1 MHCAQTAA
9 GVESQ
14 GGQGTRVLSAFPGY
28 VPRRGDID
36 LLIVPEWTCGGNDT
50 MRRPTVLI
58 ADDHTILMEGLV
70 ALLKDRFDVVGAV
83 SDGSRLVD
91 EAIRLKPDVI
101 VTDISMPGLSGME
114 ALRRLKALRSDTR
127 IILLTI
133 HASVSLVTE
142 AMHAGASGYLLK
154 QSAGDE
160 LVTAIH
166 EVLEG
171 RVYLTPALT
180 QGVIAG
186 MAGPSSERPTE
197 LTPRQRE
204 VLKLIAEGRRM
215 KEIAAIL
222 HISTRTVETHKYEMM
237 QALGVQ
243 STAELVRHAIK
254 ERMVDE

>member
-1 MHCAQTAA
+1 
-9 GVESQ
+9 
-14 GGQGTRVLSAFPGY
+14 
-28 VPRRGDID
+28 
-36 LLIVPEWTCGGNDT
+36 
-50 MRRPTVLI
+50 MRLPTVLI
-58 ADDHTILMEGLV
+58 ADDHTIVMDGLV
-70 ALLKDRFDVVGAV
+70 ALLKDKFDVVGAV

-91 EAIRLKPDVI
+91 EAIRLRPDVI
-101 VTDISMPGLSGME
+101 VTDISMPGMSGMD

-133 HASVSLVTE
+133 HANAAVVTE
-142 AMHAGASGYLLK
+142 ALHAGASGYLLK

-160 LVTAIH
+160 LVSAIH
-166 EVLEG
+166 EVLQG

-186 MAGPSSERPTE
+186 MAGPNERPTP
-197 LTPRQRE
+197 LTPRQRQ
-204 VLKLIAEGRRM
+204 VLTLIAEGRRM

-222 HISTRTVETHKYEMM
+222 EISTRTVETHKYEMM

-254 ERMVDE
+254 QRLVDE

>member
-1 MHCAQTAA
+1 
-9 GVESQ
+9 
-14 GGQGTRVLSAFPGY
+14 
-28 VPRRGDID
+28 
-36 LLIVPEWTCGGNDT
+36 

-58 ADDHTILMEGLV
+58 ADDHTIVMDGLV

-101 VTDISMPGLSGME
+101 VTDISMPGMSGMD

-133 HASVSLVTE
+133 HANTAVVTE
-142 AMHAGASGYLLK
+142 AMRAGVSGYLLK

-160 LVTAIH
+160 LVSAIH
-166 EVLEG
+166 EVLQG

-186 MAGPSSERPTE
+186 HGRSVERG
-197 LTPRQRE
+197 
-204 VLKLIAEGRRM
+204 GRR
-215 KEIAAIL
+215 
-222 HISTRTVETHKYEMM
+222 S
-237 QALGVQ
+237 
-243 STAELVRHAIK
+243 
-254 ERMVDE
+254 

>member
-1 MHCAQTAA
+1 
-9 GVESQ
+9 
-14 GGQGTRVLSAFPGY
+14 
-28 VPRRGDID
+28 
-36 LLIVPEWTCGGNDT
+36 

-58 ADDHTILMEGLV
+58 ADDHTIVNDGLV
-70 ALLKDRFDVVGAV
+70 ALLKDKFDVVGAV

-114 ALRRLKALRSDTR
+114 ALRRLKALRSETR

-133 HASVSLVTE
+133 HASTAVVTE
-142 AMHAGASGYLLK
+142 AMRAGASGYLLK

-160 LVTAIH
+160 LVRAIH
-166 EVLEG
+166 EVLQG
-171 RVYLTPALT
+171 RVYLTPALA
-180 QGVIAG
+180 QDVIAG
-186 MAGPSSERPTE
+186 MAGASNERPTQ
-197 LTPRQRE
+197 LTPRQRQ

-222 HISTRTVETHKYEMM
+222 EISTRTVETHKYEMM

-254 ERMVDE
+254 QQLVDE

>member
-1 MHCAQTAA
+1 
-9 GVESQ
+9 
-14 GGQGTRVLSAFPGY
+14 
-28 VPRRGDID
+28 
-36 LLIVPEWTCGGNDT
+36 

-101 VTDISMPGLSGME
+101 VTDISMPGMSGME
-114 ALRRLKALRSDTR
+114 ALRQLKALRSDTR

-133 HASVSLVTE
+133 HAGAPIVTE

-160 LVTAIH
+160 LVNAIH
-166 EVLEG
+166 EVLQG
-171 RVYLTPALT
+171 RIYLTPALT

-186 MAGPSSERPTE
+186 MAEPSTERPTQ
-197 LTPRQRE
+197 LTPRQRQ

-215 KEIAAIL
+215 KEIAEIL
-222 HISTRTVETHKYEMM
+222 QISTRTVETHKYEMM

-243 STAELVRHAIK
+243 STAELVRYAI
-254 ERMVDE
+254 RQRLVDE